1 MLHFNA
7 RMHQIRFWLE
17 LLPDPTVGAYIA
29 APDAL
34 AGFNWPFF

>member
-1 MLHFNA
+1 MLECTKFDSG
-7 RMHQIRFWLE
+7 WLE